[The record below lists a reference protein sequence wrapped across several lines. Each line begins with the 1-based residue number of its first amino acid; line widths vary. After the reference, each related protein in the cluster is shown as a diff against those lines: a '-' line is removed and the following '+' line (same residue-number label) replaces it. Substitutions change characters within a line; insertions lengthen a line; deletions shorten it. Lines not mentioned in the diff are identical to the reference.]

1 MKITGCVCDDIQRR
15 WVLCLCSLQMP
26 MTPVFQELD
35 LLMRYLILIDAVSK
49 LDDDRQKIHATSLL
63 NKSFSKMKSRV

>member
-1 MKITGCVCDDIQRR
+1 MFVFFTNAND
-15 WVLCLCSLQMP
+15 
-26 MTPVFQELD
+26 PVFQELD

-63 NKSFSKMKSRV
+63 HKSFS